1 MQGIATLPYQVT
13 EEPNYPTEGINTIK
27 HAADMMADFGRHGD
41 TYIVHAAEGETV
53 VPVEVI
59 EANPRMK
66 RMIHQQMEEMGL
78 DPQRYIVGTE
88 YNSINPVTGRPEFF
102 LKKLGRSIKKGI
114 KKVGKIAKKLAP
126 VILPIAAPFMFPLMP
141 VAFSAGIGSLVGGMA
156 SGMSFKNALKS
167 AAITAVTAGAGSA
180 MRGKGFLG
188 SMSGQ
193 TQTLGEG
200 LRSMANPST
209 YRFQNPIDT
218 FSTLPQT
225 QLQNQQQQQFQQQ
238 VQQQQIQDEAV
249 RSGARIS
256 NVGDIPAA
264 TTSTGIAG
272 QGNVVTNVP
281 GPSMDIAVSPAETF
295 GDYQSYGTT
304 LTPESAA
311 VIDPT
316 LSGGAPPS
324 DVYMMDDPRYR
335 NMMAQAEGSTR
346 TDASVVDGPSRSV
359 IDQQQLTM
367 KATPEKPPSFYD
379 KYIDPDRYMLDIDP
393 ATGQPKYIAEAQ
405 RVTALEYP
413 NLAKTDPVAYQAAY
427 KSNLDAARPGA
438 LAQQAPRAALIGTGV
453 LAADKLAGLNLVIP
467 PDEEEETAQGALGPT
482 AEELLAQD
490 PALYGFDY
498 DRFIGRNPYYTRRA
512 QEGGEIVGPGTGTSD
527 SIPALLSDG
536 EFVVTA
542 RAVRNAGGGD
552 RRAGA
557 QRMYDMMKRLE
568 QGGTA

>member
-13 EEPNYPTEGINTIK
+13 EEPNYPTEGIDTIK

-88 YNSINPVTGRPEFF
+88 YNSINPVTGQPEFF

-126 VILPIAAPFMFPLMP
+126 IVLPIAAPFMFPLMP

-167 AAITAVTAGAGSA
+167 AAITAATAGAGQA

-193 TQTLGEG
+193 TQTLGQG

-209 YRFQNPIDT
+209 YSSPYLPSLTPAPPPALATPTPTSAPTKVQMSGGTVGENTIGLAGKGNALTNVETAQLIPEEPNFYQKYISPDRFETTNLTAEGI
-218 FSTLPQT
+218 PQY
-225 QLQNQQQQQFQQQ
+225 
-238 VQQQQIQDEAV
+238 EADAL
-249 RSGARIS
+249 ARTKAS
-256 NVGDIPAA
+256 ADAYA
-264 TTSTGIAG
+264 TTTG
-272 QGNVVTNVP
+272 
-281 GPSMDIAVSPAETF
+281 ETM
-295 GDYQSYGTT
+295 G
-304 LTPESAA
+304 
-311 VIDPT
+311 
-316 LSGGAPPS
+316 
-324 DVYMMDDPRYR
+324 
-335 NMMAQAEGSTR
+335 
-346 TDASVVDGPSRSV
+346 
-359 IDQQQLTM
+359 
-367 KATPEKPPSFYD
+367 K
-379 KYIDPDRYMLDIDP
+379 
-393 ATGQPKYIAEAQ
+393 EAFD
-405 RVTALEYP
+405 TALQKNIE
-413 NLAKTDPVAYQAAY
+413 
-427 KSNLDAARPGA
+427 AARPGVFR
-438 LAQQAPRAALIGTGV
+438 QQAPRAAVIGTGI

-467 PDEEEETAQGALGPT
+467 TPEEEEAVQGALGPT

-498 DRFIGRNPYYTRRA
+498 DRFIGRNPFYTRRA

-542 RAVRNAGGGD
+542 KAVRNAGGGD

>member
-13 EEPNYPTEGINTIK
+13 EEPNYPAGGIDTIK

-126 VILPIAAPFMFPLMP
+126 IVLPIAAPFMFPLMP

-156 SGMSFKNALKS
+156 SGMKFKDALKS
-167 AAITAVTAGAGSA
+167 AAITAATAGTTQAL
-180 MRGKGFLG
+180 RGKGFFGGMQGDARGIRDIGGALK
-188 SMSGQ
+188 SM
-193 TQTLGEG
+193 TD
-200 LRSMANPST
+200 PST
-209 YRFQNPIDT
+209 YSSPY
-218 FSTLPQT
+218 LPSLT
-225 QLQNQQQQQFQQQ
+225 PAPPATPTPTPTSAPTN
-238 VQQQQIQDEAV
+238 VQM
-249 RSGARIS
+249 SGGTAGE
-256 NVGDIPAA
+256 NTYGL
-264 TTSTGIAG
+264 AG
-272 QGNVVTNVP
+272 QGNVQTNVETAQLIP
-281 GPSMDIAVSPAETF
+281 EERSFYEKYISPDRYETDLVTEGQYKGVPQYEAE
-295 GDYQSYGTT
+295 
-304 LTPESAA
+304 A
-311 VIDPT
+311 IK
-316 LSGGAPPS
+316 
-324 DVYMMDDPRYR
+324 
-335 NMMAQAEGSTR
+335 R
-346 TDASVVDGPSRSV
+346 TDA
-359 IDQQQLTM
+359 TA
-367 KATPEKPPSFYD
+367 KALASSGQPMTPE
-379 KYIDPDRYMLDIDP
+379 
-393 ATGQPKYIAEAQ
+393 
-405 RVTALEYP
+405 
-413 NLAKTDPVAYQAAY
+413 AYQAAY

-438 LAQQAPRAALIGTGV
+438 LVRQAPRAAVIGTGI

-467 PDEEEETAQGALGPT
+467 TPEEEEAAQGALGPT

-498 DRFIGRNPYYTRRA
+498 DRFIGRNPFYTMRA

-542 RAVRNAGGGD
+542 KAVRNAGGGD

>member
-1 MQGIATLPYQVT
+1 
-13 EEPNYPTEGINTIK
+13 
-27 HAADMMADFGRHGD
+27 MMADFGRHGD

-102 LKKLGRSIKKGI
+102 LKKLGRSIKKTV

-156 SGMSFKNALKS
+156 SGMKFKDALKS

-200 LRSMANPST
+200 LRSMADPST

-238 VQQQQIQDEAV
+238 VKEQQIRDEAV
-249 RSGARIS
+249 RSGAQIS

-316 LSGGAPPS
+316 LSS
-324 DVYMMDDPRYR
+324 DVYMMEDPRYR
-335 NMMAQAEGSTR
+335 NMMAQAERNTR
-346 TDASVVDGPSRSV
+346 TDASVVDGSSSQYKV
-359 IDQQQLTM
+359 IDPDSSLDRPSSLSPKQIQAQNVFNQQ
-367 KATPEKPPSFYD
+367 PPPPPPKPPSFYD
-379 KYIDPDRYMLDIDP
+379 KYISPNRP
-393 ATGQPKYIAEAQ
+393 SVQPNYAQ
-405 RVTALEYP
+405 ASRETAAFRAANPYVSPEMAGEYYKERV
-413 NLAKTDPVAYQAAY
+413 LANT
-427 KSNLDAARPGA
+427 PGA
-438 LAQQAPRAALIGTGV
+438 LTRQAPRAALIGTGV

-498 DRFIGRNPYYTRRA
+498 DRFIGRNPFYTRTA

-542 RAVRNAGGGD
+542 KAVRNAGGGD